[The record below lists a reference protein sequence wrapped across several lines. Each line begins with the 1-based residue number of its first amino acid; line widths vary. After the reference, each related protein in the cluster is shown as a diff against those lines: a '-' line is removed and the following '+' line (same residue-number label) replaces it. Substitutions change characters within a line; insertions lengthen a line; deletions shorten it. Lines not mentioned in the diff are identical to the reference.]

1 MKLLDSF
8 LIGRECTIRT
18 DWIILELL
26 NDFGKPIQ
34 DVDLW
39 EYVQVAECDI
49 QKLENRS
56 FSLTFRNG
64 QPLSFLKEYG
74 LIKSIFKQ
82 GKALIEITE
91 KGKILVEEKRQGLR
105 RMI

>member
-1 MKLLDSF
+1 
-8 LIGRECTIRT
+8 
-18 DWIILELL
+18 
-26 NDFGKPIQ
+26 
-34 DVDLW
+34 
-39 EYVQVAECDI
+39 
-49 QKLENRS
+49 
-56 FSLTFRNG
+56 LTFRNG